1 VLSPIELPPAPDPDP
16 FSDPLARA
24 LVAEVDERGGE
35 ASLPGVLDRSGATA
49 AEFHRRFPDFDACLV
64 DTYERF
70 IASFERAVATAF
82 NRHEEWRTA
91 LRAAAYAATDW
102 MEASPDLMEFGA
114 VGVLT
119 TRNEMA
125 RVRREQVATFCGELI
140 ERGRAAAPNPGHV
153 PEAAALIAVGSI
165 LHLLTKRIQEDDEID
180 LAAMVP
186 ELMYGIVRTYLG
198 EEEAREELTLP
209 RP

>member
-16 FSDPLARA
+16 FSDPFARA
-24 LVAEVDERGGE
+24 LVAEVDERGSD
-35 ASLPGVLDRSGATA
+35 ASLDGVLDRSGATA
-49 AEFHRRFPDFDACLV
+49 EEFHRRFADFDSCLV

-82 NRHEEWRTA
+82 NAHDEWRTA

-125 RVRREQVATFCGELI
+125 RVRREQVAAFCGALI
-140 ERGRAAAPNPGHV
+140 ERGRAAAPSPGLV

-180 LAAMVP
+180 LAGTVP